1 MKTTFKKTV
10 SALLAVLMIVCILP
24 VSSQAGATNDANI
37 SVLNNSDKQK
47 SVEKTSP
54 IKVGDTIQ
62 LGSYDDKP
70 IKWICILIDDNGPLM
85 LSKDILCQKEYDVEG
100 DNAKY
105 HSDGWGYVRKQNGS
119 NCWSDSNIRQW
130 LNTSGTVEYSHC
142 NPSYKEEAGFLSG
155 FSEDELKQI
164 KEITQH
170 TTINEWETHRDGYCD
185 GGTRESSDV
194 WTISKIGSLDLST
207 FWYQN
212 VTDKIFLL
220 SEEQVYQ
227 GYQNTPDVIGIGVYL
242 TRIPNNTGASYDNV
256 RTVNGNDQL
265 GTSVAN
271 AKCGIRPAFYLDV
284 GEYVDRNFPQ
294 YPTNYLFERDSYG
307 FENYIDYIP
316 KRYFEK
322 MYCASKGKDLF
333 DFWLRMN
340 FGVCFGMSMTT
351 AAIYNDL
358 PNIQTFA
365 YMDGIKTKTA
375 EKIRDLTK
383 SSILNQGAT
392 TIVGDDYLTLTDYI
406 RYAHI
411 FQFSSYSQ
419 KNRVLTNGKDLYDLV
434 KSKAQNNQVGIIVEM
449 YNDVDG
455 GGHAVLAVGVD
466 GNNILVDDPNSI
478 KKLNTLTVKDDGSWS
493 FNGLKN
499 YDSAHCRLMYE
510 CDYDVPLY
518 WIENIVFNQAVAYT
532 ADEAI
537 GCYLDNDKLLFSS
550 YSQNYRFD
558 DKSAQKIENISGNDT
573 KEKNNIG
580 DVFWI
585 TQKDSVV
592 IENVKGTDNEFRL
605 AGNENVIYV
614 NVDDSDIISLKMN
627 EENKD
632 MSAVISTG
640 LGKECSVA
648 CELFDGQNYYEI
660 KITGV
665 SGSGTVKSAMTES
678 GMEVTGLNDIEIS
691 YKKDDVEIGNA
702 TAKVK
707 DGGEVNIT
715 VDKDTGNVQTD
726 FVGEKTENAC
736 GYCGKVHG
744 TSFKEVLVKF
754 FHKIFYFFAKLFG
767 TIK

>member
-24 VSSQAGATNDANI
+24 VSSLAGATNIQISTLKKALSDFESSGETKLYTVTDDGTNNVNI
-37 SVLNNSDKQK
+37 TDNTSKGFVYNVLVALQPVLEAERNNYNWFTKMRTRVLAITGAKGAAASLLCTLIPCLNNF
-47 SVEKTSP
+47 E
-54 IKVGDTIQ
+54 
-62 LGSYDDKP
+62 YDDTNKACVE
-70 IKWICILIDDNGPLM
+70 ISNGYGGVPSPARQLEN
-85 LSKDILCQKEYDVEG
+85 LGKVSV
-100 DNAKY
+100 
-105 HSDGWGYVRKQNGS
+105 YVTRALDS
-119 NCWSDSNIRQW
+119 IRSDSSIQQGTVFRTVSYSVNTFNQHISESGKKKPWGQW
-130 LNTSGTVEYSHC
+130 KRCIEWYEFYGAVNVEYS
-142 NPSYKEEAGFLSG
+142 NRVFRG
-155 FSEDELKQI
+155 
-164 KEITQH
+164 
-170 TTINEWETHRDGYCD
+170 DG
-185 GGTRESSDV
+185 
-194 WTISKIGSLDLST
+194 
-207 FWYQN
+207 
-212 VTDKIFLL
+212 
-220 SEEQVYQ
+220 
-227 GYQNTPDVIGIGVYL
+227 
-242 TRIPNNTGASYDNV
+242 
-256 RTVNGNDQL
+256 RTV
-265 GTSVAN
+265 
-271 AKCGIRPAFYLDV
+271 
-284 GEYVDRNFPQ
+284 
-294 YPTNYLFERDSYG
+294 PTGYNFERDSYG

-392 TIVGDDYLTLTDYI
+392 TMVGDDYLTLTDYI

-466 GNNILVDDPNSI
+466 GNNILVDDPNST
-478 KKLNTLTVKDDGSWS
+478 KKLKTLTVKDDGSWS

-585 TQKDSVV
+585 TQKDSVM
-592 IENVKGTDNEFRL
+592 IENVKGSDNEFRL

-614 NVDDSDIISLKMN
+614 NVDDSDNVSLKMN
-627 EENKD
+627 EKNKD
-632 MSAVISTG
+632 ISVVISTG

-665 SGSGTVKSAMTES
+665 SGSGTVKSEMTES
-678 GMEVTGLNDIEIS
+678 GMHVSGLNNIQIS